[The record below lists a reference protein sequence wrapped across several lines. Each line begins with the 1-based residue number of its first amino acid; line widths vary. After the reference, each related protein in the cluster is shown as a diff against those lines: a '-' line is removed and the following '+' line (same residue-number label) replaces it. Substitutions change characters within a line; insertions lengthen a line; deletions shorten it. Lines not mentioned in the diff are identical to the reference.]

1 MNESKKTSIFLPHEE
16 RNGKPLDL
24 FFLWCAANIGIL
36 GLVYGAIIIG
46 FKLSFF
52 QSVLVTIVGSLSF
65 ILVGIM
71 SLAGKETGAITFI
84 LSRAPFG
91 FKGNYIPSIIALV
104 GHMGWL
110 SINVCTGTL
119 TTVSLF
125 VTLGFKSNNILTA
138 ISLGIFIILVLISVL
153 FSHETLIKIQT
164 IFTYLFGSLTLI
176 ILAIL
181 IPKTNWNLLLNMKS
195 GSWIGNFLPAVAFV
209 MAGTGISWSSAS
221 ADYSCHQ
228 NPKNSSRS
236 VAASVTLGGAVPLI
250 IIMGV
255 GLLLS
260 TAVPDLANSSNPT
273 QVIRGALPRWIAII
287 YYLTAIGGLTPQ
299 CFLGLKSS
307 KLLLDAINI
316 HAKNASVVIFQ
327 ALIIIILPSYILF
340 IAQDFQGTLE
350 SFLGILGKLLAAWSS
365 VFFIDYLFIRKK
377 HGYSRKLLEDKNFNP
392 INYRGVISWLIGFVV
407 GLLFSNTFIFNGP
420 FAVGIFKGN
429 SLNVLLTFVVS
440 GAVYYFIG
448 VLSGKSTVYTESTG
462 GELNE

>member
-1 MNESKKTSIFLPHEE
+1 MSSSQESSVFLPDKE
-16 RNGKPLDL
+16 RNGKPLEL

-46 FKLSFF
+46 FKLSFA
-52 QSVLVTIVGSLSF
+52 QSILVTILGSLSF

-71 SLAGKETGAITFI
+71 SVAGKDTGAITFI

-110 SINVCTGTL
+110 SINTCTGAL
-119 TTVSLF
+119 TIVSLF
-125 VTLGFKSNNILTA
+125 ATLGFKSTGMLTA
-138 ISLGIFIILVLISVL
+138 VSLAIFIILVLISVL

-176 ILAIL
+176 ILAML
-181 IPKTNWNLLLNMKS
+181 IPKTNWNLLFSMKS
-195 GSWIGNFLPAVAFV
+195 GSWLSSFLPAVAFV
-209 MAGTGISWSSAS
+209 MVGTGISWSSAS

-228 NPKNSSRS
+228 NPKNSSKS
-236 VAASVTLGGAVPLI
+236 VAAAVTLGGAVPLI

-260 TAVPDLANSSNPT
+260 TAVPELANSSNPT
-273 QVIRGALPRWIAII
+273 QVIRGALPRWIAVI

-307 KLLLDAINI
+307 KLLLNAVNI
-316 HAKNASVVIFQ
+316 HVRNALVVLFQ
-327 ALIIIILPSYILF
+327 ALIITIIPSYILF
-340 IAQDFQGTLE
+340 ISQDFQGNLE
-350 SFLGILGKLLAAWSS
+350 GFLGILGKLLAAWSS
-365 VFFIDYLFIRKK
+365 VFLVDYLFIRRKK
-377 HGYSRKLLEDKNFNP
+377 GYSKNLLEDKDFNS
-392 INYRGVISWLIGFVV
+392 INYKGITSWIIGFVT

-420 FAVGIFKGN
+420 FAIGIFKGN
-429 SLNVLLTFVVS
+429 SLNVLLTFIVS
-440 GAVYYFIG
+440 GFIYYFIA
-448 VLSGKSTVYTESTG
+448 VLNSPQKKYDKSIG